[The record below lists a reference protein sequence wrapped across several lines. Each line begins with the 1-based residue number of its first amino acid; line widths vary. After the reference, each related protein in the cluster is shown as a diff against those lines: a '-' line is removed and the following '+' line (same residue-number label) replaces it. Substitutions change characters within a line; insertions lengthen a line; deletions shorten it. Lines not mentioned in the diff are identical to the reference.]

1 MKRDEELLRILD
13 EYAKQIATIEYAG
26 DIHTRYSADSQD
38 DISTGIRTYYD
49 EVSRVLQ
56 SS

>member
-13 EYAKQIATIEYAG
+13 TYAKQIAQIEYQG
-26 DIHTRYSADSQD
+26 DIHTRYSNDSQD
-38 DISTGIRTYYD
+38 DIAAGIRNYYD

-56 SS
+56 ST

>member
-13 EYAKQIATIEYAG
+13 TYAKQIAKIEYAG
-26 DIHTRYSADSQD
+26 DIHTRYSNDSQD
-38 DISTGIRTYYD
+38 DIAAGIRNYYD

-56 SS
+56 ST